1 MSTLKQ
7 ILEAA
12 LELPSEDQDV
22 LIAALAE
29 HKRAQ
34 LLEYAQHVA
43 LEVRAGKLK
52 PQSAADI
59 MKQLDEPEESE
70 QLSVIN

>member
-12 LELPSEDQDV
+12 LELPSEEQDM

-34 LLEYAQHVA
+34 LARYAQQAA

-52 PQSAADI
+52 PQSVADI
-59 MKQLDEPEESE
+59 MKQLDEPEDE
-70 QLSVIN
+70 VHG

>member
-34 LLEYAQHVA
+34 LLEYAQHAA

-52 PQSAADI
+52 PQSVADI